1 MPLRLSRAEID
12 HLLGLRL
19 IANLATVN
27 SDGSVHLV
35 AMWFRRDGD
44 RILIPTSH
52 HTRKA
57 RNIRARPVATVMID
71 RSVGGMDLRGV
82 IVRGSVEIVEGDA
95 ARELNRTIHR
105 RYVTEEGLVLP
116 EVDAYLRSGDDLTLA
131 VAMERVT
138 SWNLADSEAGRALR
152 AASGALPLDA

>member
-1 MPLRLSRAEID
+1 MPLTLSHAEID
-12 HLLGLRL
+12 ELLGLRL
-19 IANLATVN
+19 IANLATIN
-27 SDGSVHLV
+27 DDGSVHLV

-57 RNIRARPVATVMID
+57 RNVRERPFATVMID

-82 IVRGSVEIVEGDA
+82 IVRGSVEIVEADT
-95 ARELNRTIHR
+95 ARELNRSIHR
-105 RYVTEEGLVLP
+105 RYVTEEGLELP
-116 EVDAYLRSGDDLTLA
+116 EVDAYLRGGDDLTLA

-138 SWNLADSEAGRALR
+138 SWNLADSEAGRALH
-152 AASGALPLDA
+152 AAGGALPLDA